1 MALCFF
7 ETLALTENCLV
18 NNCLIMIGAYANI
31 CLSKLIDA
39 GWYERYLTS
48 RPVARDQKLTCAI
61 KMIFVQNS

>member
-1 MALCFF
+1 
-7 ETLALTENCLV
+7 
-18 NNCLIMIGAYANI
+18 MIGAYANI